1 MRKLFG
7 VLLGVAAMS
16 GAYAINFSQGTAASN
31 VRVQVAQAV
40 AQNESLPSII
50 STALSAKVTVN
61 ALVAALVSAGV
72 GPKEIVAELIKN
84 GVSQEQAIQAALAA
98 GADPAEVLAPAAAG
112 PVGVAAGP
120 ARSPSLNF
128 SAPSTFGG
136 GGGNSVSRN

>member
-31 VRVQVAQAV
+31 VRAQVAQAV

-98 GADPAEVLAPAAAG
+98 GADPADVAAPAAAG
-112 PVGVAAGP
+112 PLSTGTV
-120 ARSPSLNF
+120 RSPSLNF